1 MQLLRYRNTLPFSL
15 ILTGTSTVTLDP
27 NSVAKNSPIV
37 LIANDQEWTARAVES
52 ILMANGYR
60 THRAHTATETL
71 AMAERLDPDIVILD
85 QQLPDFSG
93 TEVCRRL
100 RADPAFG
107 AALPIMIT
115 TAGPSGRQQ
124 RVAAYEAGAWEFYGQ
139 PLDAEALLN
148 KLTVYCASYQEVRR
162 LRQETLV
169 DQESGLYSRPG
180 LTRRAT
186 ELLGEARRSQ
196 RDLSCVVWDVPQR
209 LDPIQVA
216 NLAQGLRRQGRAAD
230 AFGRLDAN
238 RFAVVAPGASSAG
251 AERLVERFRGIF
263 QESLADHDLE
273 VTTTVLTRGHDTLP
287 ENGWALLEAVS
298 PAMAA

>member
-1 MQLLRYRNTLPFSL
+1 VQLLRNRNTLPFSL
-15 ILTGTSTVTLDP
+15 LSSRTSAVTPDP
-27 NSVAKNSPIV
+27 NPVAKNSPVV

-52 ILMANGYR
+52 ILMASGYR

-71 AMAERLDPDIVILD
+71 AMAERLDPDVVILD

-196 RDLSCVVWDVPQR
+196 RDVSCVVWDIPQR

-216 NLAQGLRRQGRAAD
+216 NIGQGLRRQGRAAD
-230 AFGRLDAN
+230 AFGRLDTN

-251 AERLVERFRGIF
+251 VERFRGIF
-263 QESLADHDLE
+263 RESLADREIE
-273 VTTTVLTRGHDTLP
+273 VNTTVITRGHDTLP